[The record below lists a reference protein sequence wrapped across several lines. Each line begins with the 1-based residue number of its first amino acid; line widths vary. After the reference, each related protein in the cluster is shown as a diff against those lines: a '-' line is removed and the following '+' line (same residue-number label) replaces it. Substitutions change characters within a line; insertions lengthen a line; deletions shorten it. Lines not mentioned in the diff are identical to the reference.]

1 MNWTGCLGW
10 ISRKLEVGMEDV
22 QVGRS
27 GSHGLDECWFLLDLS
42 PMVAAF
48 FQPVANEQDVF
59 KLIFIYPDAIP
70 HRCIGTQA
78 VQLSSA
84 RVL

>member
-1 MNWTGCLGW
+1 MYKLGEVARTASTG
-10 ISRKLEVGMEDV
+10 
-22 QVGRS
+22 
-27 GSHGLDECWFLLDLS
+27 CWFLLDLS

-48 FQPVANEQDVF
+48 SQPVANEQDAF

-70 HRCIGTQA
+70 HRCIGTQS